1 MNRKIIGGLANVIIL
16 LFVVLLL
23 SACKTTRKIIK
34 EPLKEE
40 GVDYLFDKLKSNELQ
55 FDYFNAKFN
64 LDYIH
69 DKKKTAFKGQI
80 RIKKD
85 SLIWISFS
93 PVLGLEAARM
103 LISNDSVKLINRLNK
118 TFFAKD
124 YQYLNDYLDTNIDYD
139 ILQAI
144 IIGND
149 LSHYEDGKFRATIDN
164 RLYKLSTAARSKLK
178 KHIRKH
184 ELAPN
189 VFFQHIWLNPDNF
202 KITQLSLKEIKRE
215 NKKLQANY
223 SKFVAIESQ
232 LVPKNVNFNLQ
243 AGSKIK
249 VRIVY
254 SKITIDKKLNFPFS
268 VSKKYQQIIR
278 LD

>member
-1 MNRKIIGGLANVIIL
+1 MNKNINSGLIKIIMMLV
-16 LFVVLLL
+16 VVLLL
-23 SACKTTRKIIK
+23 AACKTTRKIIK

-40 GVDYLFDKLKSNELQ
+40 GIGYLFDKLKSNELQ
-55 FDYFNAKFN
+55 FNYFNAKFN
-64 LDYIH
+64 LDYINN
-69 DKKKTAFKGQI
+69 KKKTTFKGQI

-93 PVLGLEAARM
+93 PALGIEAARM
-103 LISNDSVKLINRLNK
+103 LISNDSVKFINRLNK
-118 TFFAKD
+118 TFFVGD
-124 YQYLNDYLDTNIDYD
+124 YQYLNDFLDTNIDYD

-149 LSHYEDGKFRATIDN
+149 LSHYENGKFRATIDN

-178 KHIRKH
+178 KYIRKN
-184 ELAPN
+184 ELEPK

-202 KITQLSLKEIKRE
+202 KISQLSLKEIKRE

-232 LVPKNVNFNLQ
+232 LVPKNVNFDLQ
-243 AGSKIK
+243 AESKIK
-249 VRIVY
+249 VSIVY
-254 SKITIDKKLNFPFS
+254 SKIAIDKKLNFPFS
-268 VSKKYQQIIR
+268 VSKKYQQITR